1 MASASVAA
9 NKPYSSGNF
18 SYRNLSIKIE
28 YYRTKYNLGQKNS
41 FGKIPAPLNPLF

>member
-1 MASASVAA
+1 MASASVAT
-9 NKPYSSGNF
+9 NKPMSPAIFRAG
-18 SYRNLSIKIE
+18 NLSTKIE

>member
-1 MASASVAA
+1 VLLQISLIRPAIFRT
-9 NKPYSSGNF
+9 G
-18 SYRNLSIKIE
+18 NLSIKIE